1 MKTSSFLY
9 GVIIGAVASRMISR
23 KGSLSLASM
32 MKDVNVGRFADT
44 ALSKIQNGIGNNNGS
59 SQESVRPSSSRHDS
73 SNPVGAAGVS
83 SSSNS
88 KAANLKQLKDFIR
101 SNPDVKQE
109 VEQILKETHTVLPGL

>member
-1 MKTSSFLY
+1 
-9 GVIIGAVASRMISR
+9 MISR

-73 SNPVGAAGVS
+73 ANPVGAAGVS